1 MTRWLHTEHCPRSL
15 RGWQLGSQ
23 DASPSPLLCNN
34 RDLEQIPDGMFHIS
48 MGYCNREIGSKPP
61 THSLLHWNESPAKN
75 IEMSVGPKTCQ
86 NIELTWIQGSNV
98 FIPFPAQ
105 GPSHS
110 LSKSENHDELF
121 RPVEIAK
128 KNPTV
133 WKPCKIFRKSCLLSV
148 WVLPLMFPTLLAL
161 HTNLS
166 NRVRRM
172 FG

>member
-48 MGYCNREIGSKPP
+48 MGSCNREIGSKPP

-86 NIELTWIQGSNV
+86 NIELTWVQGSNV
-98 FIPFPAQ
+98 FIPFPTQ

-128 KNPTV
+128 KIQQFESFVKYLESPV
-133 WKPCKIFRKSCLLSV
+133 CSLCESC
-148 WVLPLMFPTLLAL
+148 
-161 HTNLS
+161 
-166 NRVRRM
+166 R
-172 FG
+172 

>member
-23 DASPSPLLCNN
+23 DASHLLFFVTIEILSKYLEECFTSVWAPATVKLAQSHRHIHYYTEMNPWQKILKCQLV
-34 RDLEQIPDGMFHIS
+34 DLV
-48 MGYCNREIGSKPP
+48 R
-61 THSLLHWNESPAKN
+61 
-75 IEMSVGPKTCQ
+75 
-86 NIELTWIQGSNV
+86 LTWVRGSNV

-110 LSKSENHDELF
+110 VSKSENHDELF

-133 WKPCKIFRKSCLLSV
+133 RKLCKIFRKSCLLSV
-148 WVLPLMFPTLLAL
+148 WVAPLMFPTLLAV
-161 HTNLS
+161 HTNVS
-166 NRVRRM
+166 NKVWRM

>member
-48 MGYCNREIGSKPP
+48 MGFCNREIGSKPP

-128 KNPTV
+128 KIQQFESFVKYLESPV
-133 WKPCKIFRKSCLLSV
+133 CSLCESC
-148 WVLPLMFPTLLAL
+148 
-161 HTNLS
+161 
-166 NRVRRM
+166 R
-172 FG
+172 

>member
-15 RGWQLGSQ
+15 WGWQLGSQ

-34 RDLEQIPDGMFHIS
+34 RDLEQIPGGMFHIS
-48 MGYCNREIGSKPP
+48 MGSCNREIGSKPP

-75 IEMSVGPKTCQ
+75 IEMSVGPKLVRTHSSAHLSPG
-86 NIELTWIQGSNV
+86 IKR
-98 FIPFPAQ
+98 FYPIPSP

-128 KNPTV
+128 KIQQFESFVKYLESPV
-133 WKPCKIFRKSCLLSV
+133 CSLCES
-148 WVLPLMFPTLLAL
+148 
-161 HTNLS
+161 
-166 NRVRRM
+166 RR
-172 FG
+172 